1 MAELKIMSRVCVRER
16 KAAHWAKSRD
26 KAPQD
31 AESEGPRK
39 TREET
44 GTSRGNEKAGVGD
57 ESVVQHL
64 EQLECGGDEFIER
77 V

>member
-1 MAELKIMSRVCVRER
+1 MLGRER
-16 KAAHWAKSRD
+16 RRIGPSHATKL
-26 KAPQD
+26 PD

-39 TREET
+39 TREEK